1 MNVKRVVIFM
11 LVCADNLRGGFLP
24 PSFSVSEYVRMQGV
38 SVMVCSQRK

>member
-1 MNVKRVVIFM
+1 M
-11 LVCADNLRGGFLP
+11 LVCADNLRGGFSPP

>member
-1 MNVKRVVIFM
+1 M
-11 LVCADNLRGGFLP
+11 LVCADNLRGGFP